1 VVGDRPEVRRPA
13 PVPAAPR
20 SLAPEIQ
27 GHLRA
32 AAAAE
37 TRIHEA
43 IQRAGLPYVDVGRE
57 VDSLLVVMERSAQ
70 RAQLLH
76 EALADTPV
84 ARIEARLNAL
94 ASTDRHEL
102 ASALEQQ
109 LEVQRR
115 LQAQLDRFTDEMER
129 IVVELETIRASLISV
144 SASTDADNQQ
154 RLADRV
160 RGLRDEMSA
169 VATGM
174 NAGYD

>member
-1 VVGDRPEVRRPA
+1 MVGDRPQVRRPA

-102 ASALEQQ
+102 ASALE
-109 LEVQRR
+109 VQRR